1 MDTLF
6 LYAGIVVMLIVIVSD
21 YVKRKYNYDMD
32 NIDTT
37 KLENRVKTGIGLLKD
52 KNAISKSTGR
62 RKLILLNGGDNKATV
77 MATLR
82 QIANVDY
89 QKAKDI
95 VEKAPSTVMVNISDR
110 EAILNKR
117 ALEYVGAKCE
127 II

>member
-95 VEKAPSTVMVNISDR
+95 VEKAPSNISDR